1 MKKYLCAAST
11 ALLVTAGAQAAN
23 ARDSLQAATWIPPNH
38 QVSRYLFDYW
48 ADRVA
53 DRSGGSITV
62 DVDLG
67 SAMVSPRGA
76 MAELADGIVDVTA
89 HVAQYT
95 PTELAL
101 SNALEELGMRYSDPR
116 VMIAASTDFGLNAP
130 EMQAEWARNG
140 IVFGAGYVTALYK
153 LVCNKPITSLDD
165 IRGAKLR
172 LPGRAPAD
180 WANSIG
186 AVTVALNANEQYGAL
201 DKGALT
207 CTTTTMADT
216 YNRKLFEVA
225 THVTDL
231 PITLF
236 WAGFAWAYNPAA
248 WADLTPAQRKSML
261 DAAADAIAA
270 YVVHALNREENEAR
284 DKLAAEGVIFHQPD
298 AGLTASIDAFR
309 ANQPAVAVDVARQ
322 AFGIENAEDI
332 MSQFQATVDK
342 WSALLSPVAIEDE
355 VAFANLLR
363 SEIFDKID
371 LATYPAN

>member
-1 MKKYLCAAST
+1 MKTISAA
-11 ALLVTAGAQAAN
+11 LAAFLFSAVWQPVY
-23 ARDSLQAATWIPPNH
+23 ARDSIQAATWIPPNH
-38 QVSRYLFDYW
+38 QVSRYLFDFW

-53 DRSGGSITV
+53 EHSNGSLSV
-62 DVDLG
+62 NVDLG

-116 VMIAASTDFGLNAP
+116 VMIAASTDFGFNAP
-130 EMQAEWARNG
+130 EMQSEWKRNG

-153 LVCNKPITSLDD
+153 LVCNQPVRTLDD
-165 IRGAKLR
+165 MHGAKLR

-180 WANSIG
+180 WANSTG

-207 CTTTTMADT
+207 CTTTTMADA

-225 THVTDL
+225 SHVTDL

-236 WAGFAWAYNPAA
+236 WAGFGWAFNPAM
-248 WADLTPAQRKSML
+248 WADLTIEQRKAIL
-261 DAAADAIAA
+261 DAGADAIAA
-270 YVVHALNREENEAR
+270 YIVDALNQEENEAR
-284 DKLAAEGVIFHQPD
+284 DRLAAEGVIFHQPD
-298 AGLTASIDAFR
+298 GALTASIEAFR
-309 ANQPAVAVDVARQ
+309 AKQPEVAVGVAQQ
-322 AFGIENAEDI
+322 AFGIENAEDV
-332 MSQFQATVDK
+332 MGRFQAAVEK
-342 WSALLSPVAIEDE
+342 WDALLSSVPIEDE
-355 VAFANLLR
+355 AAFADLLR

-371 LATYPAN
+371 LAAYPAN